1 MRDLKR
7 YLVTVEQISS
17 VQLPIYAKS
26 QEEAEKAALQIDLEY
41 EPEHEMDLSTVCC
54 TRSEKDA
61 RFNAMFDIALV
72 DFGVPFFAK
81 EFIDG

>member
-41 EPEHEMDLSTVCC
+41 EIGRASCRERV
-54 TRSEKDA
+54 
-61 RFNAMFDIALV
+61 
-72 DFGVPFFAK
+72 
-81 EFIDG
+81 